1 MTLYARKFRPVE
13 VPTGFTPN
21 GDGNN
26 DILNV
31 LAREDIEVDILTFR
45 IFDRWGELVFE
56 RKDIQPNQPSEGWD
70 GDYRGALAQPGV
82 YLWVVEVEYAD
93 GLTEVFKGQ
102 TTLIR

>member
-1 MTLYARKFRPVE
+1 
-13 VPTGFTPN
+13 
-21 GDGNN
+21 
-26 DILNV
+26 
-31 LAREDIEVDILTFR
+31 
-45 IFDRWGELVFE
+45 LVFE
-56 RKDIQPNQPSEGWD
+56 RRDIQPNQTAEGWD